1 ISLSSPVGQVGLKWH
16 CPWIPVARVWQANE
30 KAAAALQSVRP
41 AALLHPSAP
50 SPPVLV
56 LAAACAALQA
66 NANNPLISPHWNNE
80 AADSEWRESCAKEG
94 GFGWQSKSGNNNQYK
109 TYAVIDDDERNLWSS
124 PHDLSHTEAVDDRM
138 LQSWIQTRNQ
148 LEKDSEEWQKLNYE
162 IYTLRQARR
171 EVRARWRR
179 ILEDLGFQKE
189 AETLLSVTK
198 QSTISNPK
206 NMKRAM
212 ELLVKLSDNT
222 TIFPA
227 GWDLPVRYLY
237 IMDRLICLDAVDD
250 FLNIAQKKYPKTKM
264 DISQ

>member
-1 ISLSSPVGQVGLKWH
+1 MQFKCKSLEYMPIERGHQALSESMCLKDWL
-16 CPWIPVARVWQANE
+16 CAFCCLRLGCLEYPKNE
-30 KAAAALQSVRP
+30 KQP
-41 AALLHPSAP
+41 
-50 SPPVLV
+50 LV
-56 LAAACAALQA
+56 
-66 NANNPLISPHWNNE
+66 
-80 AADSEWRESCAKEG
+80 
-94 GFGWQSKSGNNNQYK
+94 SGNNNQYK

>member
-1 ISLSSPVGQVGLKWH
+1 MKQQTENGENPVLKKEASDGKPKDPCIHEAFLGVPKQIISKTLCSPVPESMCLKDWL
-16 CPWIPVARVWQANE
+16 CAFCCLRPGCLEYPKNE
-30 KAAAALQSVRP
+30 KQP
-41 AALLHPSAP
+41 
-50 SPPVLV
+50 LV
-56 LAAACAALQA
+56 
-66 NANNPLISPHWNNE
+66 
-80 AADSEWRESCAKEG
+80 
-94 GFGWQSKSGNNNQYK
+94 SGNNNQYK
-109 TYAVIDDDERNLWSS
+109 TYTVIDDDERNLWSS

-138 LQSWIQTRNQ
+138 LHSWIQTRNQ

-189 AETLLSVTK
+189 AESLLSVTK

-212 ELLVKLSDNT
+212 ELLVKLSDST

-250 FLNIAQKKYPKTKM
+250 FINIAQKKYPKTKE
-264 DISQ
+264 DISSNQ

>member
-1 ISLSSPVGQVGLKWH
+1 MKQQTQNGENPVLKKEASDGKAKESMCLKDWL
-16 CPWIPVARVWQANE
+16 CAFCCLRLGCLEYPKNE
-30 KAAAALQSVRP
+30 KQP
-41 AALLHPSAP
+41 
-50 SPPVLV
+50 LV
-56 LAAACAALQA
+56 
-66 NANNPLISPHWNNE
+66 
-80 AADSEWRESCAKEG
+80 
-94 GFGWQSKSGNNNQYK
+94 SGNNNQYK